1 MTLAGTS
8 GTLLAR
14 RWESPLIVNVNNE
27 VLAKLKANERA
38 MKALMNIQAFRS
50 LNKDITTVINASG
63 HIKQARRNGES
74 NTRGLTDEEK
84 ENIKLRKMIQEK
96 LIKLAARIPAFM
108 YLTDEREMSLADV
121 IRDVEPELFTEVTGL
136 SAGDFELLCEIGV
149 YDTDLISDAIYKF
162 KCYED
167 NSLTYITDITCLTRS

>member
-1 MTLAGTS
+1 
-8 GTLLAR
+8 
-14 RWESPLIVNVNNE
+14 
-27 VLAKLKANERA
+27 
-38 MKALMNIQAFRS
+38 
-50 LNKDITTVINASG
+50 
-63 HIKQARRNGES
+63 
-74 NTRGLTDEEK
+74 
-84 ENIKLRKMIQEK
+84 MIQEK